1 MATNGLIFL
10 LCLLSYVASLGTAA
24 QLPVL
29 ISHDLDMLGATPGE
43 CNPASAD
50 PCCSEWGWCG
60 HETGH
65 CDCALCVDYSA
76 GGSVPAG
83 SLSGSCP
90 RIVTRSEWGARS
102 SSWVQYISRPVPKVV
117 IHHSTGGTCSDQAS
131 CSAKVRGF
139 QNYHMD
145 SNGWGDIGY
154 NFLVGNDGN
163 VYEGRGWDQVGAHAY
178 GQNHVSIGICFIGEF
193 TNQKPNSAA
202 IRAAKNLISCGI
214 SLGKISST
222 YSLYGHRD
230 VGSTA
235 CPGNQLYDDI
245 KTWGRYVRKW

>member
-1 MATNGLIFL
+1 MATNGLVVLF
-10 LCLLSYVASLGTAA
+10 CLLSYAAA
-24 QLPVL
+24 QRWRSDGRCGPNYPAP
-29 ISHDLDMLGATPGE
+29 SANPGE
-43 CNPASAD
+43 CNPNSAD
-50 PCCSEWGWCG
+50 PCCSAWGWCG
-60 HETGH
+60 HESGH
-65 CDCALCVDYSA
+65 CDCSTCADYSGTA
-76 GGSVPAG
+76 GGSVPSG

-90 RIVTRSEWGARS
+90 RIVTRAEWGARY

-117 IHHSTGGTCSDQAS
+117 IHHSTGGTCSDQTA

-178 GQNHVSIGICFIGEF
+178 GQNSVSIGICFIGEF

-202 IRAAKNLISCGI
+202 ITAAKSLISCGI
-214 SLGKISST
+214 SLGKISSS

-235 CPGNQLYDDI
+235 CPGNKLYDDI
-245 KTWGRYVRKW
+245 KNWGRYVG